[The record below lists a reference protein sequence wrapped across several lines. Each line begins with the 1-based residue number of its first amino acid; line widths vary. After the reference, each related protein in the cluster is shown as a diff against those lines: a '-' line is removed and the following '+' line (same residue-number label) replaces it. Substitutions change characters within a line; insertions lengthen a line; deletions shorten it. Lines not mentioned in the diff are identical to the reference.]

1 MPAPRGCHIRGV
13 RIVWLMCGRM
23 AVIDSTEEGV
33 MRVLVAGATGV
44 IGRALVPLLRGVGH
58 EVTALSR
65 TGDPRG
71 VLDGTGA
78 RVVGVDALDRRAMRS
93 ALAEAVPDAVVHLMT
108 AIPTQIR
115 PRRLAGEFAATNR
128 LRWEGTRNLLE
139 AAETVGVGRVVAQGL
154 AYAYDP
160 AGMGPATE
168 DDPFWVD
175 PPRPFRPVLAALE
188 ELEQRTTAVGGTV
201 LRFGHLYGPGSI
213 YAANGSTVAAVRAGR
228 MPIVGYGQSVFSFTH
243 AGDAA
248 SAIVAALDRP
258 TGVGALNIVDD
269 DPTPV
274 REWLPALAELLDAP
288 APRTVPAALAS
299 VAAGP
304 WGRAFMTRLRGAD
317 NARARLSLDW
327 RPRYGSWRDG
337 FAAELGGPRA
347 AAA

>member
-23 AVIDSTEEGV
+23 GVIDSTEEGV